1 MTLIQLGGSYYHSS
15 DPAVDP
21 VETKNAAGRMDV
33 SSSSATLQALAG
45 RDTVAQPPTLA
56 ELQALGL
63 DQFAIEL
70 ADASYP

>member
-1 MTLIQLGGSYYHSS
+1 MTLVQLSSSYYHSS
-15 DPAVDP
+15 DPAVAP
-21 VETKNAAGRMDV
+21 AETKTAVGRMDV

-45 RDTVAQPPTLA
+45 RDTDAQPPTLA

-70 ADASYP
+70 ADRS